1 MGSMSR
7 ILMELSNNKRTA
19 TSIEKWRRDMN
30 RQYIEVKILKQIF
43 LFLCLFNTGEYV
55 EEKIQGQHSQK
66 GLFQEY

>member
-1 MGSMSR
+1 MSR
-7 ILMELSNNKRTA
+7 ILMEFSNNKRTT

-30 RQYIEVKILKQIF
+30 RQYIEAKILKQIF

-55 EEKIQGQHSQK
+55 EYVEEKIQGQHSQK